1 MGKGQLSQVTKR
13 KGQFKE
19 PCVSPFRQG
28 LQTPK
33 EHHGPTKQTL
43 LRVPTASDWLYCLIL
58 ANHVIHN
65 K

>member
-28 LQTPK
+28 LQTPQGTPWS
-33 EHHGPTKQTL
+33 HQANTTKSPYSIRLAL
-43 LRVPTASDWLYCLIL
+43 LSYLS
-58 ANHVIHN
+58 
-65 K
+65 